1 MGELLRQFYELWKA
15 SQREA
20 DRPVYARAP
29 SEIIQAMSGLGMSL
43 ERPEASSRLEFLSP
57 KREAWSGAWI
67 QSLPAQMPGEA
78 VQRVFA
84 AVFQGLPKG
93 APFVLMHEQP
103 DSTGLKAW
111 LRQAGFEALLE
122 GSSPG
127 SKVILSKRI

>member
-1 MGELLRQFYELWKA
+1 MA

-29 SEIIQAMSGLGMSL
+29 GEITHAMAGLGMSL
-43 ERPEASSRLEFLSP
+43 EQPDPSSRLEFLSP
-57 KREAWSGAWI
+57 KRESWSGAWI
-67 QSLPAQMPGEA
+67 QGLPLQMPGEA

-93 APFVLMHEQP
+93 APFMLMHEQG

-127 SKVILSKRI
+127 AKVILSKRI